1 MENLQKTL
9 ASLPHEP
16 GVYQYKNAAG
26 EIIYVGKAKD
36 LSRRVKQYFQRDNA
50 VGEKTERLVR
60 EINDIALIPTTSEF
74 DALLLEAKLIR
85 QYMPKYNVIS
95 RDDKSPLY
103 VVITL
108 SEELPRILFV
118 RKGEIPAYEAIR
130 GNAVYGP
137 FQSGF
142 ALRALLRQLRSIVPY
157 CTQKERHGKPCFY
170 THLGLCDPCPSL
182 IVRMTGGEKQLAIHR
197 YRTNIR
203 RLRALFE
210 GKTRWLSR
218 EFEKEMRTFAKN
230 EQFEQAGKVKQQL
243 ALLNSL
249 SAYRYDP
256 QVFINQGATNIYE
269 EELDELT
276 EKLRLHY
283 PRITHISRIE
293 CFDIS
298 NLSGN
303 QAVGSMVVLH
313 DGRPEKSQYRK
324 FRIKTVKG
332 ISDVAMMR
340 EVLSRRIKHTEWPVP
355 QFLLVDGGK
364 TQVSAAREVL
374 EQANW
379 QVPLAGLAKREEELV
394 IPKLGG
400 FEIVRLPLSGR
411 AIKVVMRIR
420 DEAHR
425 FAITYHRLLRSRAFL
440 DAGVKTPA
448 V

>member
-16 GVYQYKNAAG
+16 GVYQYKNATG

-36 LSRRVKQYFQRDNA
+36 LSRRVKQYFQRDDA
-50 VGEKTERLVR
+50 VGEKTARLVR
-60 EINDIALIPTTSEF
+60 EIHDIALIPTTSEF

-118 RKGEIPAYEAIR
+118 RKGEISAYERIK

-157 CTQKERHGKPCFY
+157 CTQKERHGRACFY
-170 THLGLCDPCPSL
+170 THLGLCDPCPAL
-182 IVRMTGGEKQLAIHR
+182 IVHMTGGEKRQAVHR

-203 RLRALFE
+203 RLRALFD
-210 GKTRWLSR
+210 GKTRWLSK
-218 EFEKEMRTFAKN
+218 EYEKEMRTFAQN
-230 EQFEQAGKVKQQL
+230 EQFELAGKVKQQL
-243 ALLNSL
+243 SLLNSL

-256 QVFINQGATNIYE
+256 QVFINQGATDIYE
-269 EELDELT
+269 EELEELT
-276 EKLRLHY
+276 VRLRVHY
-283 PRITHISRIE
+283 PSITRLSRIE

-298 NLSGN
+298 NLGGH
-303 QAVGSMVVLH
+303 QAVGSMVVLS

-324 FRIKTVKG
+324 FRIRTVKG

-340 EVLSRRIKHTEWPVP
+340 EVLSRRIKHSEWPTP

-374 EQANW
+374 EHLGW
-379 QVPLAGLAKREEELV
+379 DVPIAGLAKREEELV
-394 IPKLGG
+394 IPKSRG
-400 FEIVRLPLSGR
+400 FKVVRLPLSGK
-411 AIKVVMRIR
+411 AIKVVMRVR

-425 FAITYHRLLRSRAFL
+425 FAITYHRKLRSEAFL
-440 DAGVKTPA
+440 TERDK
-448 V
+448 